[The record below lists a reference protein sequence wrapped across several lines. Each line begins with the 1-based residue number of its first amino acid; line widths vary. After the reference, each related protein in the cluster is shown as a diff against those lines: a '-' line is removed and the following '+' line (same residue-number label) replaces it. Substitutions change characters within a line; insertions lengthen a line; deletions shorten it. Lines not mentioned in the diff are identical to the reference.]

1 MQNEFN
7 DLKIKFEQSGFIKY
21 NNIKVEEIKKE
32 YAKLSVKLSDKTT
45 NPSNITHGGLIFTL
59 ADSAMGLAARTNG
72 RNIVTV
78 NANIDNLKKGIWN
91 ILYGV
96 ATPVK
101 IGTTL
106 SVYTCDILN
115 EKEELIAKV
124 TGTFYYLD

>member
-1 MQNEFN
+1 MQNKFN
-7 DLKIKFEQSGFIKY
+7 DLKTKFEQSGFIKY

-32 YAKLSVKLSDKTT
+32 YAKLSVELSDKTT

-78 NANIDNLKKGIWN
+78 NANIDYLKKGIGN